1 MIELEEHEY
10 RYKPWPGDGFNV
22 RDRFVYGLI
31 RIYGPICRKDL
42 MRYYM
47 AKFSEDFKD
56 FSQANKYLNVNLNR
70 LYKFGFITKD
80 EESQTWR
87 VL

>member
-1 MIELEEHEY
+1 MIELDEHEY
-10 RYKPWPGDGFNV
+10 RYKPYPSNAFNA
-22 RDRFVYGLI
+22 RDRFVYGVI
-31 RIYGPICRKDL
+31 RIYGPISRKDI
-42 MRYYM
+42 MFYYM
-47 AKFSEDFKD
+47 AKFHNEFKD